1 MVSAEALL
9 EKYGR
14 MVPAGTVLFREGEP
28 GREMYVVQRGKVEL
42 TRRSREREL
51 HLAFVPVGEFFGEMA
66 IINGR
71 PRMATAV
78 VVEDA
83 ELLVI
88 DARTFETMIRA
99 RAEIAVRMIR
109 MLSSRL
115 EQANRQVELLLL
127 RDADMRVVQCLWQ
140 MSDTVTPIDEVGVEI
155 PMTVEQ
161 LAGRVGLEPDEVAK
175 VVERLA
181 ENKLLV
187 RRDEGFLVP
196 EVGRLF
202 DFLEFLEMRERFR
215 G

>member
-1 MVSAEALL
+1 MGSAEALL

-14 MVPAGTVLFREGEP
+14 MVPSGTVLFREGEP
-28 GREMYVVQRGKVEL
+28 GHEMYVVQRGKVEL

-78 VVEDA
+78 VIEDA

-109 MLSSRL
+109 MLSARL
-115 EQANRQVELLLL
+115 EQANRQIELLLL
-127 RDADMRVVQCLWQ
+127 RDADMRIVQCLWQ

-155 PMTVEQ
+155 PMTVDQ
-161 LAGRVGLEPDEVAK
+161 LAGRVGLEPDEVAR

-215 G
+215 S